1 LNWLVYIIRCSD
13 DTLYTGIT
21 NNLERRLTQHASQRG
36 AKYFRGRQP
45 QEVVYV
51 ENGHDRSSASRRE
64 AEIKKL
70 SRDEKCLL
78 LTSKMNVVAQVAVCS
93 PDET

>member
-1 LNWLVYIIRCSD
+1 MNWVVYIIRCSD

-21 NNLERRLTQHASQRG
+21 NNLERRLSQHATQRG

-45 QEVVYV
+45 REVVYV
-51 ENGHDRSSASRRE
+51 EKGHDRSSASKRE

-78 LTSKMNVVAQVAVCS
+78 LS
-93 PDET
+93 